1 MAGGLTARQF
11 LNTALATLAVALGFT
26 LLLAWADLRDFRQDL
41 AGSIDT
47 VFATVTRPAAK
58 AVYEIDRRA
67 LATVLEGALGE
78 RLVEQ
83 VAVRDETGAM
93 IEWRGRHRDQAEP
106 SLPARIADLLI
117 DPGLQTISHPL
128 VQPRAQGALMLGNLQ
143 VTIDRELA
151 IDRFLSRL
159 GRSVAAVF
167 VQSLVLGAIMAT
179 VAYATLGGPI
189 RRLSEALLKLQPDE
203 LTAGRRLPGRRRDDE
218 FGAMV
223 RRIEALLGRI
233 VAVRQVREQAEAELR
248 ESEARFRDLA
258 EGSLQG
264 MVVHRDF
271 RPLFVNDA
279 HARALGFE
287 DATAFMAEVPDLLDL
302 IPEDIRDGVAD
313 RYRDIVAGRAVPV
326 AHRVANRDRQGR
338 IRHFMVLDR
347 PIDWGGEP
355 ALQVSLIDISR
366 EVQVENE
373 LSRLATRD
381 GLTGLANRALIHETL
396 DTGIAQALAFNR
408 RLWVVMVDIDRFKD
422 VNDSF
427 GHPGGD
433 RLLRKLARRLETRL
447 KPGMTLGRLGADQFV
462 VLAADLAWDGSEMAW
477 LQDLQQAFARPFTLA
492 GQEIF
497 LRGAFGI
504 AAFPENGLSVD
515 DLMRGAHTAAHA
527 AKRQGGGFA
536 FYDAAM
542 NARARDRLRLERDL
556 RREIEQDG
564 FTVHYQPQ
572 QDVATGAISGFEALL
587 RWQGPDGKPVPPD
600 LFIPVAEETGLILA
614 LGELVLDRVC
624 RRAAAWRRQHR
635 SQPSVAVNVS
645 PLQLLD
651 PGFAD
656 RVIARLTRYDLPPGA
671 IEIEITETATIAHIE
686 QVLPALRQL
695 RDAGIAL
702 AIDDFGT
709 GYSSLSYL
717 KRLPLSCL
725 KLDKSFVRD
734 LPDPEA
740 MTIARAIVVLGHQL
754 GLSVTAEGVE
764 TEAQRRQLTELGYD
778 RLQGYLIGRP
788 APDSD
793 LIRFLDPASAA

>member
-26 LLLAWADLRDFRQDL
+26 LLLASIDLREFRQDM
-41 AGSIDT
+41 ADSIDT

-58 AVYEIDRRA
+58 ALYEIDRRA

-93 IEWRGRHRDQAEP
+93 VDWRGRHRDPAIA
-106 SLPARIADLLI
+106 LPLWIADALLG
-117 DPGLQTISHPL
+117 PGLQTISRPL
-128 VQPRAQGALMLGNLQ
+128 IQQRAQGELMLGALDI
-143 VTIDRELA
+143 TIDREFA
-151 IDRFLSRL
+151 IGRFLSRL
-159 GRSVAAVF
+159 GRSVIAVF
-167 VQSLVLGAIMAT
+167 VQSLVLGAIMAA
-179 VAYATLGGPI
+179 VAYATLGRPI
-189 RRLSEALLKLQPDE
+189 RRLSEALLQVRPEE
-203 LTAGRRLPGRRRDDE
+203 LTPRHRLPGRRRDDE
-218 FGAMV
+218 LGAMV
-223 RRIEALLGRI
+223 RRIEALLDRI
-233 VAVRQVREQAEAELR
+233 VAARAVREQAEVELR

-279 HARALGFE
+279 HARALGFG
-287 DATAFMAEVPDLLDL
+287 DAATFMAEVPDLLDL
-302 IPEDIRDGVAD
+302 IPEEIREAVSG
-313 RYRDIVAGRAVPV
+313 RYRDIIAGRAVPV
-326 AHRVANRDRQGR
+326 AHRVANRNRQGVV
-338 IRHFMVLDR
+338 RHFLVLDR
-347 PIDWGGEP
+347 AIDWGGEP

-366 EVQVENE
+366 EVQVETE

-381 GLTGLANRALIHETL
+381 GLTGLANRALIRETL
-396 DTGIAQALAFNR
+396 ATAIAQAAAFNR

-422 VNDSF
+422 INDSF

-433 RLLRKLARRLETRL
+433 RLLRKIARRLEARL
-447 KPGMTLGRLGADQFV
+447 KPGMTLGRLGADEFV

-477 LQDLQQAFARPFTLA
+477 LLDLQQAFTRPVTLG
-492 GQEIF
+492 GQEVF

-504 AAFPENGLSVD
+504 AAYPENGTSVD
-515 DLMRGAHTAAHA
+515 DLLRGAHTAANA
-527 AKRQGGGFA
+527 AKRQGSGFA

-572 QDVATGAISGFEALL
+572 QDIATGEISGFEALL
-587 RWQGPDGKPVPPD
+587 RWQGPDGRPIPPD
-600 LFIPVAEETGLILA
+600 QFIPVAEETGMILA

-624 RRAAAWRRQHR
+624 RRAAAWRRQYRHH
-635 SQPSVAVNVS
+635 QSVAVNVS

-656 RVIARLTRYDLPPGA
+656 RVIERLSRYGLPPGA

-686 QVLPALRQL
+686 QVLPALRRL
-695 RDAGIAL
+695 REAGIAL

-764 TEAQRRQLTELGYD
+764 TEAQRHLLTELGYD

-788 APDSD
+788 APDSE
-793 LIRFLDPASAA
+793 LVRFLDPPSAA